1 MSEQKLEIFNVL
13 DFLNK
18 GNKLEDI
25 LKEGTFGTFPSAQD
39 CIKYLVDEGYLE
51 GEFEAKDSTGDAL
64 TAEEISKKYT
74 VAELKDILRE
84 NGLKV
89 SGKKQELVERVLP
102 VLNGSSGEI
111 EPADNET
118 SYDLKLTDK
127 ALKFI
132 DDNQWIDLYM
142 FAIAMFRFDDYEIY
156 VNNSSEDMIQT
167 AHNFC
172 DEVISKALIANQF
185 LVFIDALTAKAH
197 VFAYDK
203 DYESFLDYDLQRFI
217 LGLNP
222 IVMDAQTYAKY
233 DVVDYANILN
243 MKNVTEE
250 LDLGSLKK
258 RFDKIWAKSN
268 IRNTTVPKKAAYKIL
283 QKAFALADEDDAG
296 DRINEL
302 NFDLKEK
309 YFNKKFGI

>member
-18 GNKLEDI
+18 GNELEDI
-25 LKEGTFGTFPSAQD
+25 LTEGNFGTFPSAQD
-39 CIKYLVDEGYLE
+39 CIKHLVDEGYLE
-51 GEFEAKDSTGDAL
+51 GEFDAASESSEGM
-64 TAEEISKKYT
+64 TAEEVSKKYT

-102 VLNGSSGEI
+102 VLNEGSAES
-111 EPADNET
+111 ANDDV

-127 ALKFI
+127 GLKFLE
-132 DDNQWIDLYM
+132 DNEWIGLYM
-142 FAIAMFRFDDYEIY
+142 FALVMFRFDDYETF
-156 VNNSSEDMIQT
+156 VNNSTEGMIQT

-172 DEVISKALIANQF
+172 DDIISKALMANQF
-185 LVFIDALTAKAH
+185 LVFIDALSAKAH
-197 VFAYDK
+197 VFAYDM

-222 IVMDAQTYAKY
+222 IVMDAQSYATY
-233 DVVDYANILN
+233 DVVNYANILN
-243 MKNVTEE
+243 LKNVTET

-258 RFDKIWAKSN
+258 RFDKIWAKSH
-268 IRNTTVPKKAAYKIL
+268 IRSTTVPKKTVYKIL
-283 QKAFALADEDDAG
+283 LNAFAIADENDAR
-296 DRINEL
+296 DKFEEL

-309 YFNKKFGI
+309 YFDKKFGI

>member
-18 GNKLEDI
+18 GNKLEDV
-25 LKEGTFGTFPSAQD
+25 LKKGPFGTFPSAQD

-51 GEFEAKDSTGDAL
+51 GEFEAKDSTGEEL

-111 EPADNET
+111 EPVDDET

-132 DDNQWIDLYM
+132 YDNQWIDLYM
-142 FAIAMFRFDDYEIY
+142 FALVMFRFDDYETY
-156 VNNSSEDMIQT
+156 VSNSSEDMIQT

-172 DEVISKALIANQF
+172 DEIISKALMANQF
-185 LVFIDALTAKAH
+185 VVFIDALSAKAH
-197 VFAYDK
+197 VFAYDN
-203 DYESFLDYDLQRFI
+203 DYESFMDYDLQRFI

-233 DVVDYANILN
+233 DVVSYANIVN

-258 RFDKIWAKSN
+258 RFDRIWAKSN
-268 IRNTTVPKKAAYKIL
+268 IRNTTVPKKTAYKIL
-283 QKAFALADEDDAG
+283 LKAFSLADEVDAG
-296 DRINEL
+296 DKIEEL